1 MRKALILICMIGIV
15 LSGLSSCKM
24 ISSFLHDAEI
34 AARVNDHLLYRN
46 EVISHIPP
54 GIPAE
59 DSLKMAQQYI
69 NSWASETVYLD
80 IAEQQLSGEEKNVEK
95 ELEEYRRSLL
105 KYRYEQRYINERLD
119 TNVTDEQVLE
129 YYESHKDYL
138 KLRFPIVRVRYMR
151 ISPDNPELDVLKKKI
166 KAAKPEAIDELDS
179 LANRY
184 AEKYINTG
192 DGWMD
197 VVSLARE
204 FGEDYGSLMVKV
216 KNSIIEAEDSYGKIN
231 IAYILENKGVGQIPP
246 VEYCRARI
254 VDIILSTRK
263 QELMAT
269 LERDLLDEALRNGKL
284 VIYQ

>member
-1 MRKALILICMIGIV
+1 MRPFILTCITGIV

-34 AARVNDHLLYRN
+34 AAQVNGHLLYRN

-80 IAEQQLSGEEKNVEK
+80 IAEQQLSKEEKDVAK

-119 TNVTDEQVLE
+119 TNVTDEQVME
-129 YYESHKDYL
+129 YYESHKEYF
-138 KLRFPIVRVRYMR
+138 KLSIPIVRVRYMR
-151 ISPDNPELDVLKKKI
+151 ISPDSPGLESLRKKFKVSG
-166 KAAKPEAIDELDS
+166 PEAVYELDS
-179 LANRY
+179 LANMY

-197 VVSLARE
+197 VISLARE
-204 FGEDYGSLMVKV
+204 FGQDYGSLMVKE
-216 KNSIIEAEDSYGKIN
+216 KNSLIEAEDSYGKIN
-231 IAYILENKGVGQIPP
+231 IAYILENKRVGQIPP